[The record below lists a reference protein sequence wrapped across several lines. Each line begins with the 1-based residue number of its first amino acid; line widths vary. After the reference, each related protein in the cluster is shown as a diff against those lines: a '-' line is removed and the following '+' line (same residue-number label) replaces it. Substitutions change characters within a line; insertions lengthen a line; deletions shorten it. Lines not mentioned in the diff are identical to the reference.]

1 MKTLKLGLIVSAIV
15 FLFIACNQTPT
26 VNTNTN
32 TSGSSNGNK
41 TAVATTPTDTLAE
54 GRKLYNQNCAACHRV
69 NGTGGKIDIEG
80 KTLDPDDLTS
90 EKIAKFPDDKI
101 YGYIVNGVPDEG
113 MPSFKDKLKEPQ
125 IREVV
130 RFIRAELQKK

>member
-1 MKTLKLGLIVSAIV
+1 MKTLKSGLIISAIAL
-15 FLFIACNQTPT
+15 LFIACAQNPS
-26 VNTNTN
+26 VNTT
-32 TSGSSNGNK
+32 GNGNGNGNN
-41 TAVATTPTDTLAE
+41 TTINAPPADTLAE
-54 GRKLYNQNCAACHRV
+54 GRKLYNQNCAACHRA

-113 MPSFKDKLKEPQ
+113 MPSFKDKLKEAQ

-130 RFIRAELQKK
+130 RFIRADLQKKGQ